1 MEDRQ
6 YEQLGAEGRRP
17 ESAPGTGSAAGIQAV
32 RAWQQQLV
40 RGVLRAL
47 VILGPLA
54 AAVSSYYAYT
64 LGQWYT
70 IPIYWSAY
78 AILLVIAFWKRVPY
92 SVKAG
97 TVMALIYG
105 LALLDF
111 YTDGRGG
118 SGRVFLLVLPVMA
131 GLLFG
136 RRESIVVL
144 VVSILTVTV
153 YAWAYSTGVLVVAQ
167 EINSADLAGWLSN
180 TIVLLMLGSLVVVSL
195 NFLVPRLGAALGQ
208 SQRLARAL
216 EDERAQLEVQVLER
230 TQVLE
235 RRARYL
241 EATAAV
247 GRETTLELD
256 IGELLPWLASL
267 VSERLGFYHVGIF
280 FLESGDEW
288 LELQAASSEG
298 GRRMLARGHRLAM
311 GEGVVGYAAQHH
323 RYRVVVD
330 VGQDAV
336 FFDNPDLP
344 KTRSEAALP
353 LLARGAVIGVLDVQS
368 TEPNAFSE
376 EDLVALQ
383 SLANQMA
390 LAVSNARLYGEAQQA
405 LQAERAVYGELS
417 RRAWQ
422 KLLQAQPELAIV
434 RDEQGILPLD
444 APPDAEVQQALKSGQ
459 AAVGDTG
466 SISLV
471 GSDEV
476 REYSDEVREYS
487 EEARGLAVP
496 IRVRGQV
503 IGAIDA
509 HKPAGSGGWTPEQI
523 SLLETLTEQIGDALE
538 SARLYADTQ
547 RRAAQEQLLGE
558 VTARI
563 RETLDLETVLQ
574 TAVDEIRE
582 ALKLD
587 RAAVR
592 LVVPEGNG
600 DPAQGTL
607 GFVGGRER

>member
-1 MEDRQ
+1 
-6 YEQLGAEGRRP
+6 
-17 ESAPGTGSAAGIQAV
+17 
-32 RAWQQQLV
+32 
-40 RGVLRAL
+40 
-47 VILGPLA
+47 
-54 AAVSSYYAYT
+54 
-64 LGQWYT
+64 
-70 IPIYWSAY
+70 
-78 AILLVIAFWKRVPY
+78 
-92 SVKAG
+92 
-97 TVMALIYG
+97 
-105 LALLDF
+105 
-111 YTDGRGG
+111 
-118 SGRVFLLVLPVMA
+118 
-131 GLLFG
+131 
-136 RRESIVVL
+136 
-144 VVSILTVTV
+144 
-153 YAWAYSTGVLVVAQ
+153 
-167 EINSADLAGWLSN
+167 
-180 TIVLLMLGSLVVVSL
+180 
-195 NFLVPRLGAALGQ
+195 
-208 SQRLARAL
+208 
-216 EDERAQLEVQVLER
+216 
-230 TQVLE
+230 
-235 RRARYL
+235 
-241 EATAAV
+241 
-247 GRETTLELD
+247 
-256 IGELLPWLASL
+256 
-267 VSERLGFYHVGIF
+267 
-280 FLESGDEW
+280 
-288 LELQAASSEG
+288 
-298 GRRMLARGHRLAM
+298 
-311 GEGVVGYAAQHH
+311 
-323 RYRVVVD
+323 
-330 VGQDAV
+330 
-336 FFDNPDLP
+336 
-344 KTRSEAALP
+344 
-353 LLARGAVIGVLDVQS
+353 LDVQS

-383 SLANQMA
+383 SLTNQMA

-405 LQAERAVYGELS
+405 LEAERAVYGELS

>member
-1 MEDRQ
+1 MDDRQ
-6 YEQLGAEGRRP
+6 NDRP
-17 ESAPGTGSAAGIQAV
+17 GAAGIQAV
-32 RAWQQQLV
+32 HAWQQQLV
-40 RGVLRAL
+40 QGVLRAL

-97 TVMALIYG
+97 TVMVLIYG

-136 RRESIVVL
+136 TRESIVVL
-144 VVSILTVTV
+144 VVSILTVAV

-167 EINSADLAGWLSN
+167 EINSTDVAGWLSN
-180 TIVLLMLGSLVVVSL
+180 TFVLLLLGSLLVVSL
-195 NFLVPRLGAALGQ
+195 NFLVPRLGAALGR
-208 SQRLARAL
+208 SQGLARAL

-247 GRETTLELD
+247 ARETTLELD
-256 IGELLPWLASL
+256 MRELLPWLASL

-280 FLESGDEW
+280 FLEPGGEW

-311 GEGVVGYAAQHH
+311 GEGIVGYAAQHH
-323 RYRVVVD
+323 RYHLAVD

-344 KTRSEAALP
+344 QTRSEAALP
-353 LLARGAVIGVLDVQS
+353 LLARGTVIGVLDVQS
-368 TEPNAFSE
+368 TEPKAFSE

-405 LQAERAVYGELS
+405 LEAERSAYGELS
-417 RRAWQ
+417 RHAWQ
-422 KLLQAQPELAIV
+422 KLLQAQPELAIA
-434 RDEQGILPLD
+434 RDEKGILPL
-444 APPDAEVQQALKSGQ
+444 AARPDVEVEQALKSGRATVGAGTV
-459 AAVGDTG
+459 AASLTG
-466 SISLV
+466 SAAEGEGQAI
-471 GSDEV
+471 
-476 REYSDEVREYS
+476 
-487 EEARGLAVP
+487 GLAVP

-509 HKPAGSGGWTPEQI
+509 HKPADSGEWTAEQI
-523 SLLETLTEQIGDALE
+523 ALLETLSGQVGEALE
-538 SARLYADTQ
+538 SARLYQDAQ
-547 RRAAQEQLLGE
+547 RRAAEEQLLGE
-558 VTARI
+558 ITSRV
-563 RETLDLETVLQ
+563 RESLDLDTILKT
-574 TAVDEIRE
+574 TADELFQ
-582 ALKLD
+582 ALELEEVV
-587 RAAVR
+587 VR
-592 LVVPEGNG
+592 LAADE
-600 DPAQGTL
+600 
-607 GFVGGRER
+607 ES